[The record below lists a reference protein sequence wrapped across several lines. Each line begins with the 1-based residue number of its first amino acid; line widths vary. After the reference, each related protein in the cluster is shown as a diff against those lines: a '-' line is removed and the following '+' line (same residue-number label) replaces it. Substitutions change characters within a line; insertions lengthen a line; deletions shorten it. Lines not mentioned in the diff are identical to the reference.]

1 MFISAR
7 ETKKIKTDRTIPFF
21 SLHWPP
27 PPFFSPLL
35 LLPISALVSP
45 ASCSLLGTWHKK
57 RKKKMIKSSADPWNL
72 YVILHFFWLYLKEKK
87 KTKSSAILVANWL
100 FSLLHRVYVQF
111 FNFFFN
117 SPYSLLPNPFLP
129 LIFPFLTCSIY
140 CDPPT
145 THSLSSQFWFFS
157 FYQWMRLF
165 IFCARMVCGHQF
177 QLLSMLGFSCNPFKK
192 DDIDS

>member
-111 FNFFFN
+111 FNFFFKFL
-117 SPYSLLPNPFLP
+117 PIPFFQTHFSLLSSHFSLVLYTVTRLPPIPYPPSFDSLVFINECVCLYFARGWCVAISFNYFL
-129 LIFPFLTCSIY
+129 C
-140 CDPPT
+140 
-145 THSLSSQFWFFS
+145 
-157 FYQWMRLF
+157 
-165 IFCARMVCGHQF
+165 
-177 QLLSMLGFSCNPFKK
+177 
-192 DDIDS
+192 

>member
-87 KTKSSAILVANWL
+87 KNEVIGHFSRKLIVLAPPSCVCAIFQFFFFLIL
-100 FSLLHRVYVQF
+100 PIPFFQTHFSLLSSHFSLVLYTVTRLPPIPYPPSFDSLVFINECVCLYFARGWCVAIS
-111 FNFFFN
+111 FN
-117 SPYSLLPNPFLP
+117 YFL
-129 LIFPFLTCSIY
+129 C
-140 CDPPT
+140 
-145 THSLSSQFWFFS
+145 
-157 FYQWMRLF
+157 
-165 IFCARMVCGHQF
+165 
-177 QLLSMLGFSCNPFKK
+177 
-192 DDIDS
+192 

>member
-111 FNFFFN
+111 FNFFFKFSLFPSSKPI
-117 SPYSLLPNPFLP
+117 SPSYLPISHLFYILWPAYHPFPILP
-129 LIFPFLTCSIY
+129 VLIL
-140 CDPPT
+140 
-145 THSLSSQFWFFS
+145 
-157 FYQWMRLF
+157 
-165 IFCARMVCGHQF
+165 
-177 QLLSMLGFSCNPFKK
+177 
-192 DDIDS
+192 